1 MSLRER
7 LTGRAVTGPVAVT
20 DAQPPTN
27 GAHPTAAPNA
37 APGYA
42 PPQRSR
48 TPAAGAST
56 ASGMFGHVIEEERL
70 GVVDQ
75 LKSDLH
81 HRLIERLD
89 LEALE
94 AIKDEALIAAQIRR
108 AASTLLRDEAT
119 PLSQAQREEIVD
131 QIVYEVVGLGPIEP
145 LFRDPTISDIL
156 VNGSKTI
163 FVERR
168 GRLTKVAAS
177 FRNDAHLLSVID
189 RIVSRVGRRVD
200 ESSPMVDAR
209 LPDGSRVNAIVPPL
223 ALDGP
228 VLSIRR
234 FGADL
239 SIEQLVANG
248 AMSPEMMTLL
258 GGCVTARLNVL
269 ISGGTGSGKT
279 TLLNAL
285 ASFIQPDHRI
295 ITIEDAA
302 ELRLQQSHVVRLE
315 TRPPNIEGKGE
326 VTQRA
331 LVRNSLRMRPDRIIL
346 GEVRGPEALDML
358 QAMNTGHEGSL
369 ATIHANTPRDALAR
383 LENMVG
389 MAGVN
394 LTPRAIRQQIASA
407 ITVILQASRLADG
420 TRKVVSMQE
429 ITGMEGEIISMQEIF
444 RFEQTGID
452 ADGKVQGH
460 FCATGVRPRFA
471 DRLRMFGAAVPEDT
485 FDPDRVFT

>member
-7 LTGRAVTGPVAVT
+7 LSVT
-20 DAQPPTN
+20 DEERQSQPV
-27 GAHPTAAPNA
+27 
-37 APGYA
+37 
-42 PPQRSR
+42 
-48 TPAAGAST
+48 PAAAQQAYQELKKTMHQMILDRIDLERLKRLTSEQFKHEL
-56 ASGMFGHVIEEERL
+56 ALLVQRIIEEERIVLNQQERHHLVLDIQHEML
-70 GVVDQ
+70 GFG
-75 LKSDLH
+75 
-81 HRLIERLD
+81 
-89 LEALE
+89 
-94 AIKDEALIAAQIRR
+94 
-108 AASTLLRDEAT
+108 
-119 PLSQAQREEIVD
+119 PL
-131 QIVYEVVGLGPIEP
+131 EP
-145 LFRDPTISDIL
+145 LLNDPTISDIL
-156 VNGSKTI
+156 INTYDKI
-163 FVERR
+163 YVERR
-168 GRLTKVAAS
+168 GRLELTDVS
-177 FRNDAHLLSVID
+177 FHDNAHLMKIIEK
-189 RIVSRVGRRVD
+189 IVSRVGRRVD

-209 LPDGSRVNAIVPPL
+209 LPDGSRVNAIIPPL
-223 ALDGP
+223 AVDGP
-228 VLSIRR
+228 LVSIRR
-234 FGADL
+234 FGATPL
-239 SIEQLVANG
+239 TVQN
-248 AMSPEMMTLL
+248 LL
-258 GGCVTARLNVL
+258 DYKSVTPPMIKVLESLGLAKVNIL

-279 TLLNAL
+279 TMLNL
-285 ASFIQPDHRI
+285 ISGFIPGNERI
-295 ITIEDAA
+295 VTIEDAA
-302 ELRLQQSHVVRLE
+302 ELQLRQPHVVRLE

-407 ITVILQASRLADG
+407 ITVVLQASRLADG

-471 DRLRMFGAAVPEDT
+471 DRLRMFGTAVPEDT